1 MKPDAYYK
9 DIYSIDYNELKDIGI
24 KNIFFDVDNTIIPYT
39 STKVSDKE
47 IDLFKKLK
55 RDFNLVIVSNS
66 NSKRVNSI
74 ISDLGITGYTSSM
87 KPLNR
92 TYRKIKKVYDVEDS
106 IFIGDQF
113 MTDVLGAHRNNFK
126 VILVDRI
133 ESKEPFTTKFW
144 RSIEVRVINKLRRK
158 NDFQIGDYYKIKK

>member
-9 DIYSIDYNELKDIGI
+9 NIYEIDYNELKTLGI

-39 STKVSDKE
+39 ENKVTKDNIE
-47 IDLFKKLK
+47 LFNSLKK
-55 RDFNLVIVSNS
+55 DFNLIIVSNS
-66 NSKRVNSI
+66 GSNRINSI
-74 ISDLGITGYTSSM
+74 IEDLGIIGYTSSM

-92 TYRKIKKVYDVEDS
+92 TYKKIKKIYNENES

-113 MTDVLGAHRNNFK
+113 MTDVWGAHKNGFK

-133 ESKEPFTTKFW
+133 GNKEPLTTKFW
-144 RSIEVRVINKLRRK
+144 RTIESFVRRK
-158 NDFQIGDYYKIKK
+158 LTKDGFIDGNYYKLKK

>member
-9 DIYSIDYNELKDIGI
+9 DIYEIDYNELKNMGI

-39 STKVSDKE
+39 VNKVTEDNIK
-47 IDLFKKLK
+47 LFNELKK
-55 RDFNLVIVSNS
+55 DFNLVIVSNS
-66 NSKRVNSI
+66 NSHRINSI
-74 ISDLGITGYTSSM
+74 IEDLGITGYTSSM

-92 TYRKIKKVYDVEDS
+92 TYKKIKKVYKEEES

-113 MTDVLGAHRNNFK
+113 MTDVWGAHKNGFK

-133 ESKEPFTTKFW
+133 GNKEPLTTKFW
-144 RSIEVRVINKLRRK
+144 RTLESFVRRK
-158 NDFQIGDYYKIKK
+158 LTKDGFNDGNYYKLKK

>member
-9 DIYSIDYNELKDIGI
+9 DIYEIDYKELKDLGI

-39 STKVSDKE
+39 VNKVTDENIK
-47 IDLFKKLK
+47 LFNKLK
-55 RDFNLVIVSNS
+55 KDFNLVIVSNS
-66 NSKRVNSI
+66 NSHRINSI
-74 ISDLGITGYTSSM
+74 IEDLGITGYTSSM

-92 TYRKIKKVYDVEDS
+92 TYKKIKKVYKTEES

-113 MTDVLGAHRNNFK
+113 MTDVWGAHKNDFK

-133 ESKEPFTTKFW
+133 GNKEPLTTKFW
-144 RSIEVRVINKLRRK
+144 RTLESFVRRK
-158 NDFQIGDYYKIKK
+158 LTKDGFQNGNYYKLKK

>member
-9 DIYSIDYNELKDIGI
+9 DIYEIDYKELKELGI

-39 STKVSDKE
+39 VNKVTE
-47 IDLFKKLK
+47 ENKKLFNELK
-55 RDFNLVIVSNS
+55 KDFNLVIVSNS
-66 NSKRVNSI
+66 NSHRINSI
-74 ISDLGITGYTSSM
+74 IEDLGITGYTSSM

-92 TYRKIKKVYDVEDS
+92 TYKKRKKIYKEDES

-113 MTDVLGAHRNNFK
+113 MTDVWGAHKNNFK

-133 ESKEPFTTKFW
+133 GNKEPLTTKFW
-144 RSIEVRVINKLRRK
+144 RTIESFVRRK
-158 NDFQIGDYYKIKK
+158 LTKEGFIDGKYYKIKR